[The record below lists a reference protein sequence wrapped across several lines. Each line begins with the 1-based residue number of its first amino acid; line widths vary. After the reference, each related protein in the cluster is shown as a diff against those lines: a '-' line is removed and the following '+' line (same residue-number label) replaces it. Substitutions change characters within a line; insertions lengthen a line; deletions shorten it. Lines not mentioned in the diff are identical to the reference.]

1 MQIVVQSMYSIGSF
15 VLVSSLFV
23 LGCGRSES
31 NAQASDDAGA
41 VTSRTTSAT
50 TRIGSCDRVAIT
62 GTCSEYAGKYLADN
76 EVLLTSSCAKLGGTF
91 VYTEC
96 PNTSV
101 IGSCTLSTSEVR
113 KFYGAGAA
121 AWDPERARSECV
133 GSFGGS
139 WQAR

>member
-1 MQIVVQSMYSIGSF
+1 MQIVVQSTYTIGSS
-15 VLVSSLFV
+15 VLVSALFV
-23 LGCGRSES
+23 LGCARSGS
-31 NAQASDDAGA
+31 NAQTGDDAGA
-41 VTSRTTSAT
+41 ATMRTTSAT

-76 EVLLTSSCAKLGGTF
+76 EVLFTSSCSKLGGTW
-91 VYTEC
+91 VYAEC

-101 IGSCTLSTSEVR
+101 IGACTLSTSEVR